1 MPLRRVFLRES
12 LLQNLLGMTS
22 TYPALPAYA
31 QAALQVA
38 HPVSAPMDSLANRSI
53 GYTFADTNVHIT
65 VPGHLFGQDKLV
77 VASKPQAIMLALV
90 LNNYFVTL

>member
-1 MPLRRVFLRES
+1 
-12 LLQNLLGMTS
+12 
-22 TYPALPAYA
+22 
-31 QAALQVA
+31 
-38 HPVSAPMDSLANRSI
+38 MDSLANRSI